1 MTGAGQ
7 RDGRWLATAA
17 RWPREPGWGREDGHG
32 VGCVGVPLLCEPPR
46 RSAFMSTIAGRQIR
60 VWNLLADPS
69 VRATIAA
76 SGFVAPWGE
85 GSTSLHDRLPPPLG
99 GIRARG
105 SHHRCRSGRGGP
117 RLVETAAGERDCPA
131 VARFRVRHR
140 NCLSAGLERRAAA
153 ALAWGVA
160 VEPAAARHEQPR
172 RRAHAR
178 AGRGGGTGRRAAIA
192 IARGKWVR
200 AEGFTDRALRVIRR
214 SARDA
219 YPTSAFVYAVDV
231 RVALRRGE
239 TQRAQELLIRARG
252 LGALDV
258 RVALPRGPDSLRARP
273 GPGRAGAGRG
283 EDAPRDRRGLAPAT
297 RARRAIAS

>member
-1 MTGAGQ
+1 MDTGSAAWGY
-7 RDGRWLATAA
+7 RCFANPRVAAHSCRRSPDGRFASGTFSLIPACA
-17 RWPREPGWGREDGHG
+17 
-32 VGCVGVPLLCEPPR
+32 R
-46 RSAFMSTIAGRQIR
+46 RSRRVGSSRRGGRA
-60 VWNLLADPS
+60 LH
-69 VRATIAA
+69 
-76 SGFVAPWGE
+76 
-85 GSTSLHDRLPPPLG
+85 SLHDRLPPPLG